1 MMIWSREFPSL
12 PTLGATSQ
20 YNFYSIIP
28 YGILNQLGLHS
39 VNSVLFIAGLGLVSL
54 LIFVAYFSLN
64 ILNFKLDILVLVTSP
79 LLTVLLSW
87 LGSYDILTVW
97 LIFLALYANKTRNL
111 ALVGILAAWI
121 NFEQFAL
128 SLVIYSFLLWK
139 QDRAGAR
146 KLLVAVAFGVPSYA
160 LLKFWLTMNGASGDR
175 STALL
180 GMVFETEFWSTTFKV
195 LPLIVSS
202 IMSSCGVLIAFWIIL
217 ARPSKQEIQR
227 VFFCILF
234 VLLLSCL
241 ALDQTRVGAI
251 LLIPICLHLGRKI
264 SQIANPEQILCIT
277 FILLAVRISSPSIF
291 VWAGVIHGSG
301 WSNLLLIRG

>member
-1 MMIWSREFPSL
+1 M
-12 PTLGATSQ
+12 
-20 YNFYSIIP
+20 
-28 YGILNQLGLHS
+28 
-39 VNSVLFIAGLGLVSL
+39 
-54 LIFVAYFSLN
+54 
-64 ILNFKLDILVLVTSP
+64 
-79 LLTVLLSW
+79 
-87 LGSYDILTVW
+87 
-97 LIFLALYANKTRNL
+97 
-111 ALVGILAAWI
+111 AAWI

-128 SLVIYSFLLWK
+128 SLVIYCFLVWK

-180 GMVFETEFWSTTFKV
+180 GMVFETDFWSTTFKV

-217 ARPSKQEIQR
+217 ARPSKEEIQR
-227 VFFCILF
+227 VFFCTLF
-234 VLLLSCL
+234 VLMLSCL

-264 SQIANPEQILCIT
+264 SQIANPEQVLWIT

-301 WSNLLLIRG
+301 WSNLLLRQG